1 MTRLAALPEVERD
14 EPSGLALVS
23 LRALLVRAEDLLSR
37 SSGSLSYRQFEKDF
51 GEDGMSA
58 LGWAGY
64 IQVNGGAIQMS
75 ERGRLRLAE
84 LMPLAIGGQQHE

>member
-1 MTRLAALPEVERD
+1 MTRLATLPEPERD
-14 EPSGLALVS
+14 ERSGLALVT
-23 LRALLVRAEDLLSR
+23 LRTLLVRADDLLSR

-51 GEDGMSA
+51 GEDEMSK

-64 IQVNGGAIQMS
+64 IEVRGGAIQIS